1 MAGFGINLMRILGYG
16 VRFDRF
22 AACSGVVGFYRF
34 ASDIAGKECLF
45 VPFILEFVMN

>member
-1 MAGFGINLMRILGYG
+1 MAGFGINFMRILGYG

-34 ASDIAGKECLF
+34 ASDIFGGRECCC
-45 VPFILEFVMN
+45 PFHFWEF